1 MQLHKAFSS
10 IINCPKIEQRKN
22 LYNTFK
28 QEKEFFETMYTPDDV
43 NFAKDINKKIE
54 RQIIARKMNNL
65 RLLKRKNKN
74 DIYSPNWMS
83 NKNIL
88 RKHKQELNIKTNEI
102 DIKIFD
108 RNNYKNIF
116 RNQSRNVFNSYVTA
130 RNYKHMSQLKSKYL
144 KLAITTEK
152 LLSNSKKLNF
162 DNYISD
168 LLKKE
173 RNKISIKETEFQ
185 KSLNKENHTLD
196 KDIKKFEIFQV
207 NQNVKFQKTE
217 NETQK
222 FHKNNN
228 LIFEAVKMNM
238 QEHHAILNR
247 IMREIKDIVRLEEVV
262 LSIYKILGYDEKATN
277 YELLTKIRIMLDATN
292 QSDIEKNIRK
302 VFMQANIIFNQL
314 FKDVEFQ
321 LDSDE
326 EKIFYAINNWENI
339 VLKKIMERE
348 DILRSMDNMENEFEQ
363 YMTKYKKKY
372 NNYLSEYLEILKNY
386 EEEMERYNITE
397 KYSQLSKEFIYIIN
411 DLSEIKELLF
421 NKKSKKLNFFY
432 ENLIYGN
439 TIIPCLEK
447 LKQKEFFVD
456 NIIKTM
462 EKYEKKDPEIFNK
475 CITNC
480 KFINKMEKIEIERKL
495 LEEKEVKKK
504 IKIFQK
510 HQKLILQ
517 NKYKYNFVTH
527 KKIKGF
533 SSDFKKQKN
542 K

>member
-28 QEKEFFETMYTPDDV
+28 KEKEFFETMYTPDDV

-411 DLSEIKELLF
+411 DLSEIKDLLF

-456 NIIKTM
+456 DIIKTM

-495 LEEKEVKKK
+495 LEEKEVEKK
-504 IKIFQK
+504 
-510 HQKLILQ
+510 
-517 NKYKYNFVTH
+517 
-527 KKIKGF
+527 
-533 SSDFKKQKN
+533 
-542 K
+542 

>member
-10 IINCPKIEQRKN
+10 MINCPKIEQRKN

-43 NFAKDINKKIE
+43 YFAKDINKKIE

-130 RNYKHMSQLKSKYL
+130 RNYKRMSQLKSKYL

-207 NQNVKFQKTE
+207 NQNVKFKKTE

-411 DLSEIKELLF
+411 DLSEIKDLLF

-439 TIIPCLEK
+439 TIIPCLEI

-456 NIIKTM
+456 DIIKTM

-495 LEEKEVKKK
+495 LEEKEVEKK

>member
-130 RNYKHMSQLKSKYL
+130 RNYKRMSQLKSKYL

-228 LIFEAVKMNM
+228 IIFEAVKMNM

-495 LEEKEVKKK
+495 LEEKEVEKK

>member
-28 QEKEFFETMYTPDDV
+28 KEKEFFETMYTPDDV

-74 DIYSPNWMS
+74 DIYSPNWLS

-116 RNQSRNVFNSYVTA
+116 RNQSRNIFNSYVTA
-130 RNYKHMSQLKSKYL
+130 RNYKRMSQLKSKYL

-207 NQNVKFQKTE
+207 NQNVKFKKTE

-228 LIFEAVKMNM
+228 IIFEAVKMNM

-411 DLSEIKELLF
+411 DLSEIKDLLF

-495 LEEKEVKKK
+495 LEEKEVEKK

>member
-10 IINCPKIEQRKN
+10 IINCPKMEQRKN

-411 DLSEIKELLF
+411 DLSEIKDLLF

-456 NIIKTM
+456 DIIKTM

-495 LEEKEVKKK
+495 LEEKEVEKK
-504 IKIFQK
+504 INIFQK

-517 NKYKYNFVTH
+517 NKYKYNFAAH

-533 SSDFKKQKN
+533 SSDFKKQKA

>member
-28 QEKEFFETMYTPDDV
+28 KEKEFFETMYTPDDV

-386 EEEMERYNITE
+386 EEEMERYNMTE

-411 DLSEIKELLF
+411 DLSEIKDLLF

-439 TIIPCLEK
+439 TIIPCLEI

-456 NIIKTM
+456 DIIKTM

-495 LEEKEVKKK
+495 LEEKEVEKK
-504 IKIFQK
+504 
-510 HQKLILQ
+510 
-517 NKYKYNFVTH
+517 
-527 KKIKGF
+527 
-533 SSDFKKQKN
+533 
-542 K
+542 